1 MSISLAPHHSIE
13 DVVDFI
19 LRAEV
24 RHLDTESIIHAL
36 TMRFGLSGED
46 AGLAWDRTLGGLTRA
61 ATGNPANCPA
71 REKDPVAWASYQRC
85 SDDPALIAA
94 IRPQY
99 EEDENSIPQ

>member
-1 MSISLAPHHSIE
+1 MSISLAPPHSIE

-24 RHLDTESIIHAL
+24 RHVQSESIIHEL
-36 TMRFGLSGED
+36 TMRFGLSDED
-46 AGLAWDRTLGGLTRA
+46 AALAWDRTLGGRTRA
-61 ATGNPANCPA
+61 ATGNPANCPI

-85 SDDPALIAA
+85 ADDPALIAA

-99 EEDENSIPQ
+99 DAGGTS

>member
-1 MSISLAPHHSIE
+1 MSISLAPHHSFE

-24 RHLDTESIIHAL
+24 RHVDSESIMNEL
-36 TMRFGLSGED
+36 VMRYGLSDED

-61 ATGNPANCPA
+61 ATGNPANCPV
-71 REKDPVAWASYQRC
+71 REKDPVAWTSYQKC
-85 SDDPALIAA
+85 SADPALIAV

-99 EEDENSIPQ
+99 AAGESGSA